1 MTYTELAD
9 RLNRILEDRRRI
21 STSRSGM
28 IPARGNEEEHERL
41 TKQAEEIRKEMRRIR
56 YGTTE

>member
-28 IPARGNEEEHERL
+28 IPARGQEEEHERL
-41 TKQAEEIRKEMRRIR
+41 TQEAEEIRKQMRRAR
-56 YGTTE
+56 YGTEV